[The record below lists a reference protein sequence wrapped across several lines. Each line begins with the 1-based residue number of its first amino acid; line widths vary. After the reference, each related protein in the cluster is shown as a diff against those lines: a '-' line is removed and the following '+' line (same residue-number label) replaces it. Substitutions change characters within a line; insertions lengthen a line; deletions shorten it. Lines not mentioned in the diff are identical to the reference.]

1 MTTFKEI
8 DINEYKKLLDNMQHT
23 YAKTFNNIELLHN
36 FEENINDKNIGT
48 VIKDKESLEKED
60 KYIDKLSDKLSEKIT
75 NSNNNNNN
83 IIQDK
88 KKYVFL
94 NTHDYYSKNPKDILN
109 YIKKIYIKSNI
120 GYDKIYKPRPKTV
133 NVSLGNIIKKI
144 ENDDKISNELKDDF
158 IDAYNN
164 IPNKTSIQFHNKYY
178 REYVME
184 PIERYYIEKN
194 IDADDE
200 ISIIRDDDL
209 SIVPSSDKEDKS
221 LKDKL
226 KSNIEKTVVN
236 TLTGQGL
243 HFNKIK
249 IDENLLKKN
258 ILKVR
263 YINSNRK
270 INNKFLKEDYKI
282 SNNMKNS
289 ILKNTGLNKL
299 TKNEYNVYNT
309 LQKYRKNDDNLQLL
323 TSSYLAGNKN
333 KDLYSKINELLYKN
347 YKNNIINK
355 KQYQNIINKS

>member
-23 YAKTFNNIELLHN
+23 YAKTFNNVELLHN
-36 FEENINDKNIGT
+36 FENNVTNRNIDSI
-48 VIKDKESLEKED
+48 IKDQETLEKED
-60 KYIDKLSDKLSEKIT
+60 KYIEKLSDKLSEKIS
-75 NSNNNNNN
+75 NSNINNNNND

-94 NTHDYYSKNPKDILN
+94 NTHDYYNKNPKDILN

-158 IDAYNN
+158 IDAYNK

-184 PIERYYIEKN
+184 PVEKYYEEKD

-200 ISIIRDDDL
+200 KSII
-209 SIVPSSDKEDKS
+209 VPVSDKEEDKS
-221 LKDKL
+221 LKDEL
-226 KSNIEKTVVN
+226 KNNTIKTVVN

-243 HFNKIK
+243 NFDKIK
-249 IDENLLKKN
+249 IDKNLLKKN

-270 INNKFLKEDYKI
+270 INNKFLKEDYQI

-299 TKNEYNVYNT
+299 TKNEYDVYNT
-309 LQKYRKNDDNLQLL
+309 LQKYRKKMII
-323 TSSYLAGNKN
+323 Y
-333 KDLYSKINELLYKN
+333 N
-347 YKNNIINK
+347 YC
-355 KQYQNIINKS
+355 YHHT

>member
-36 FEENINDKNIGT
+36 FEENVNNKNIET
-48 VIKDKESLEKED
+48 IIKDQETLEKED
-60 KYIDKLSDKLSEKIT
+60 KYIEKLSDKLSEKIS
-75 NSNNNNNN
+75 NSNINNN
-83 IIQDK
+83 IIPHDDN
-88 KKYVFL
+88 KKYIFL

-120 GYDKIYKPRPKTV
+120 GYEKIYKPRPKTV

-144 ENDDKISNELKDDF
+144 ENDNNISNELKDDF

-184 PIERYYIEKN
+184 PVEKYYEEKD

-200 ISIIRDDDL
+200 KSII
-209 SIVPSSDKEDKS
+209 VPVSDKEEDKS
-221 LKDKL
+221 LKDEL
-226 KSNIEKTVVN
+226 KNNAIKTVVK
-236 TLTGQGL
+236 TLTGEGL
-243 HFNKIK
+243 NFDKIK

-299 TKNEYNVYNT
+299 TKNEYDVYNI
-309 LQKYRKNDDNLQLL
+309 LQKYRNKNGGNLQLL
-323 TSSYLAGNKN
+323 MSSYLAGNKSKN
-333 KDLYSKINELLYKN
+333 LYNKINELLYKN

-355 KQYQNIINKS
+355 K

>member
-36 FEENINDKNIGT
+36 YEENVNNKNIDSI
-48 VIKDKESLEKED
+48 IKDQESLQKED
-60 KYIDKLSDKLSEKIT
+60 KYIEKLSDKLSEKVS
-75 NSNNNNNN
+75 NSNINNND
-83 IIQDK
+83 IIQNK

-94 NTHDYYSKNPKDILN
+94 NTYDYYNKNPKDILN

-120 GYDKIYKPRPKTV
+120 GYDNIYKPRPKTV

-144 ENDDKISNELKDDF
+144 KNDDKISNELKDDF
-158 IDAYNN
+158 IDAYDN

-184 PIERYYIEKN
+184 PVEKYYEEKD

-200 ISIIRDDDL
+200 ESII
-209 SIVPSSDKEDKS
+209 IVPSSDKEDKS
-221 LKDKL
+221 LKDEL
-226 KSNIEKTVVN
+226 KNNAIKTVVN

-243 HFNKIK
+243 NFDKIK

-258 ILKVR
+258 ISKVR

-299 TKNEYNVYNT
+299 SKNEYDVYNT

-323 TSSYLAGNKN
+323 MSSYLAGNKS
-333 KDLYSKINELLYKN
+333 KDLYNKINE
-347 YKNNIINK
+347 
-355 KQYQNIINKS
+355 

>member
-36 FEENINDKNIGT
+36 FEENVNNKNIGT
-48 VIKDKESLEKED
+48 IIKDKEMLEKED

-75 NSNNNNNN
+75 NSNIKNNND

-94 NTHDYYSKNPKDILN
+94 NTHDYYNKNPKDILN

-120 GYDKIYKPRPKTV
+120 GYDNIYKPRSKTI
-133 NVSLGNIIKKI
+133 NISLGNIVKKI

-184 PIERYYIEKN
+184 PVEKYYEEKD

-200 ISIIRDDDL
+200 KSII
-209 SIVPSSDKEDKS
+209 VPVSDKEKDKS
-221 LKDKL
+221 LKGKL
-226 KSNIEKTVVN
+226 KNNTIKTVVN

-243 HFNKIK
+243 NNFDKIK

-263 YINSNRK
+263 YVNLNRK

-299 TKNEYNVYNT
+299 SKNEYDVYNT
-309 LQKYRKNDDNLQLL
+309 LQKFRKNYDNLQLL
-323 TSSYLAGNKN
+323 LSSYLAGNKS
-333 KDLYSKINELLYKN
+333 KDLYNKINELLYKN

-355 KQYQNIINKS
+355 KQYQNIINKL

>member
-23 YAKTFNNIELLHN
+23 YAKTFNNIVLLHN
-36 FEENINDKNIGT
+36 FEENVNNKNIGT
-48 VIKDKESLEKED
+48 IIKDKEVLEKED
-60 KYIDKLSDKLSEKIT
+60 KYIDKLSDKLSEKIS
-75 NSNNNNNN
+75 NSNINNN
-83 IIQDK
+83 IIPHGDS

-94 NTHDYYSKNPKDILN
+94 NTHDYYNKNPKDILN

-120 GYDKIYKPRPKTV
+120 GYDNIYKPRSKTV
-133 NVSLGNIIKKI
+133 NISLGNIIKKI

-184 PIERYYIEKN
+184 PVEKYYIEKD

-200 ISIIRDDDL
+200 KSII
-209 SIVPSSDKEDKS
+209 IPVSDEEEDKS
-221 LKDKL
+221 LKDEL
-226 KSNIEKTVVN
+226 KSNIGKTIVK
-236 TLTGQGL
+236 TLSGQGL
-243 HFNKIK
+243 NFDKIK

-270 INNKFLKEDYKI
+270 INNELLKEDYKI

-299 TKNEYNVYNT
+299 TKNEYDVHNT
-309 LQKYRKNDDNLQLL
+309 LQKYRKNNDNLQLL
-323 TSSYLAGNKN
+323 LSSYLAGNKS
-333 KDLYSKINELLYKN
+333 KDLYNKINELLYKN

-355 KQYQNIINKS
+355 KQYQNIIDKL

>member
-36 FEENINDKNIGT
+36 YEENINNKNIDSI
-48 VIKDKESLEKED
+48 IKNQESLQKED
-60 KYIDKLSDKLSEKIT
+60 KYIEKLSDKISSKIS
-75 NSNNNNNN
+75 NSNINNNNND

-94 NTHDYYSKNPKDILN
+94 NTHDYYSKNPKDVLN

-133 NVSLGNIIKKI
+133 NINLGNIIKKI
-144 ENDDKISNELKDDF
+144 ENDDKISNELKNDF

-184 PIERYYIEKN
+184 PVEKYYEEKN

-200 ISIIRDDDL
+200 KSII
-209 SIVPSSDKEDKS
+209 VPVSDKEDKS
-221 LKDKL
+221 LKDEL
-226 KSNIEKTVVN
+226 KNNAIKTVVN
-236 TLTGQGL
+236 TLSGQGL
-243 HFNKIK
+243 NFDKIK

-299 TKNEYNVYNT
+299 SKNEYDVYNT
-309 LQKYRKNDDNLQLL
+309 LQKYRNKNGGNSQLL
-323 TSSYLAGNKN
+323 LSSYLAGNKS
-333 KDLYSKINELLYKN
+333 KDLYNKINELLYKN

-355 KQYQNIINKS
+355 KQYQNIMNKL

>member
-36 FEENINDKNIGT
+36 FEENVNDKNIGT
-48 VIKDKESLEKED
+48 IIKDKETLEKED
-60 KYIDKLSDKLSEKIT
+60 KYIDKLSDKISSKIS
-75 NSNNNNNN
+75 NSNVNNN
-83 IIQDK
+83 IIQHDDRE
-88 KKYVFL
+88 KYVFL
-94 NTHDYYSKNPKDILN
+94 NTHDYYNKNPKDILN

-120 GYDKIYKPRPKTV
+120 GYDNIYKPRSKTV
-133 NVSLGNIIKKI
+133 NISLGNIIKKI

-184 PIERYYIEKN
+184 PVERYHKGK
-194 IDADDE
+194 DDE
-200 ISIIRDDDL
+200 ADNEKSII
-209 SIVPSSDKEDKS
+209 VPVSDEEDKS
-221 LKDKL
+221 LKDEL
-226 KSNIEKTVVN
+226 KNNAIKTVVN

-243 HFNKIK
+243 NFNKIK

-289 ILKNTGLNKL
+289 ILKSTGLNKL
-299 TKNEYNVYNT
+299 TKNGYDVYNT
-309 LQKYRKNDDNLQLL
+309 LQKYRKNDNNSQLL
-323 TSSYLAGNKN
+323 LSSYLAGNKN
-333 KDLYSKINELLYKN
+333 KDLYNKINELLYKN
-347 YKNNIINK
+347 YKNNTINK
-355 KQYQNIINKS
+355 NQYQNIMNKL

>member
-23 YAKTFNNIELLHN
+23 YAKTFNNVELLHN

-48 VIKDKESLEKED
+48 IIKDQESLQKED
-60 KYIDKLSDKLSEKIT
+60 NYIEKLSDKLSEKIS
-75 NSNNNNNN
+75 NFNINNNND

-88 KKYVFL
+88 KKYIFL

-120 GYDKIYKPRPKTV
+120 GYDKIYKPRSKTV

-164 IPNKTSIQFHNKYY
+164 IPNKTNIQFHNRYY

-184 PIERYYIEKN
+184 PVEKYYEEKD

-200 ISIIRDDDL
+200 KSII
-209 SIVPSSDKEDKS
+209 VPVSDKEEDKS

-226 KSNIEKTVVN
+226 KNNAKKTVVD

-243 HFNKIK
+243 NFDKIK

-270 INNKFLKEDYKI
+270 INNKFLKEDYEI

-299 TKNEYNVYNT
+299 TKNEYDVYNT
-309 LQKYRKNDDNLQLL
+309 LQKYKKNNDNLQLL
-323 TSSYLAGNKN
+323 LSSYLAGNKS
-333 KDLYSKINELLYKN
+333 KDLYNKINELLYKN

-355 KQYQNIINKS
+355 KQYQNIMNKL

>member
-1 MTTFKEI
+1 MNI
-8 DINEYKKLLDNMQHT
+8 KKLLDNMQHT
-23 YAKTFNNIELLHN
+23 YAKTFNNVELILHN
-36 FEENINDKNIGT
+36 FENNVTNRNIDSI
-48 VIKDKESLEKED
+48 IKDQETLEKED
-60 KYIDKLSDKLSEKIT
+60 KYIEKLSDKLSEKIS
-75 NSNNNNNN
+75 NSNINNNND

-94 NTHDYYSKNPKDILN
+94 NTHDYYNKNPKDILN

-184 PIERYYIEKN
+184 PVEKYYEEKD

-200 ISIIRDDDL
+200 KSII
-209 SIVPSSDKEDKS
+209 VPVSDKEEDKS
-221 LKDKL
+221 LKDEL
-226 KSNIEKTVVN
+226 KNNTIKTVVN

-243 HFNKIK
+243 NFDKIK

-270 INNKFLKEDYKI
+270 INNKFLKEDYQI
-282 SNNMKNS
+282 SDNMKNS

-299 TKNEYNVYNT
+299 TKNEYDVYNT
-309 LQKYRKNDDNLQLL
+309 LQKYRKNNDNLQLL
-323 TSSYLAGNKN
+323 LSSYLAGNKS
-333 KDLYSKINELLYKN
+333 KDLYNKINELLYKN

-355 KQYQNIINKS
+355 KQYQNIMNKL

>member
-8 DINEYKKLLDNMQHT
+8 DINEYKKLLDDMQHT

-36 FEENINDKNIGT
+36 FEENVNNKNIET
-48 VIKDKESLEKED
+48 IIKDQEKLEKED
-60 KYIDKLSDKLSEKIT
+60 KYIEKLSDKLSEKIS
-75 NSNNNNNN
+75 NSNINNN
-83 IIQDK
+83 IIPHDDDK
-88 KKYVFL
+88 KKYIFL

-120 GYDKIYKPRPKTV
+120 GYDKIYKPRPKTI

-144 ENDDKISNELKDDF
+144 ENDNNISNELKDDF

-184 PIERYYIEKN
+184 PIEKYYIEKN

-200 ISIIRDDDL
+200 KSII
-209 SIVPSSDKEDKS
+209 VPASDKEEDKS
-221 LKDKL
+221 LKDEL
-226 KSNIEKTVVN
+226 KNNTIKTIVN

-243 HFNKIK
+243 NFDKIN

-270 INNKFLKEDYKI
+270 INNKFLKEDYRI

-299 TKNEYNVYNT
+299 TKNEYDVYNI
-309 LQKYRKNDDNLQLL
+309 LQKYRNKNGGNLQLL
-323 TSSYLAGNKN
+323 MSSYLAGNKSKN
-333 KDLYSKINELLYKN
+333 LYNKINELLYKN

-355 KQYQNIINKS
+355 KQYKNIINKL